1 MRRRSFLAST
11 AAALAAPAIAR
22 GEASQVLKFVPQA
35 DLAVL
40 DPVWTTTYQTRD
52 HGFLV
57 FDTLFGLDSQ
67 FKAQPQMA
75 EGAVSE
81 DDGKTWRITL
91 RPDLMF
97 HDDTRVLARDCVA
110 SIRRWGARDGF
121 GQALLAACDE
131 ISAPD
136 DRTIRFRLKHPFPL
150 LPDALAKT
158 PPSICPIM
166 PERLAVTDPYKQVT
180 EMVGSGPYRFKA
192 DERVAGSRIVYERNA
207 KYVPRPNGTADATA
221 GPKVAHFDR
230 IEWLIIPDAGTVA
243 AAMQNGEIDWWLTP
257 NADLL
262 PLLKKQAR
270 LKVETV
276 NPTGTIATLRFNHL
290 NPPFDNPAIRR
301 ALLGAVEQADYM
313 IGAVGT
319 DENLWRD
326 RVGVFCP
333 DTPLA
338 SDAGM
343 EALTGKRDLAA
354 VKRDL
359 AAAGYNGEKVVVLA
373 PTDIPWPRRW
383 PRSAPTRCAGRHE
396 RRAPAMDWATL
407 VQRRAK
413 TEPVEQGGWSIFHTG
428 WSGLDMV
435 NPAGHV
441 FLRGNGK
448 AATVGWPTSPK
459 IEELRD
465 AWFKAPDLAAQKA
478 LADAAA
484 TAGVRGCAV
493 HPARPVFHP
502 DRVSGEPDRHAERQP
517 GVLEH
522 PTELTMAS
530 DFELVWDCR
539 CGMAESPGGMRPPA
553 GCCSATSPAR
563 DQRAVGG

>member
-1 MRRRSFLAST
+1 MRRRTFLAST

-22 GEASQVLKFVPQA
+22 GEASHTLKFVPQA

-57 FDTLFGLDSQ
+57 FDTLFGLDSD

-81 DDGKTWRITL
+81 DEGKTWRITL

-97 HDDTRVLARDCVA
+97 HDDSKVLARDCVA
-110 SIRRWGARDGF
+110 SIKRWGARDGF
-121 GQALLAACDE
+121 GQALLAATDE
-131 ISAPD
+131 ISAAD
-136 DRTIRFRLKHPFPL
+136 DKTIVFRLKFPFAL

-158 PPSICPIM
+158 PPSMCPIM
-166 PERLAVTDPYKQVT
+166 PERLAATDPFKQVT
-180 EMVGSGPYRFKA
+180 EMVGSGPYRYKA
-192 DERVAGSRIVYERNA
+192 DERVPGSRVVYQRNA
-207 KYVPRPNGTADATA
+207 KYVPRKDGTPDATA
-221 GPKVAHFDR
+221 GPKLAYFER
-230 IEWLIIPDAGTVA
+230 IEWQIIPDAGTVA

-262 PLLKKQAR
+262 PLLKKQSR

-276 NPTGTIATLRFNHL
+276 NPTGTIATLRFNQL
-290 NPPFDNPAIRR
+290 NPPFNNPALRR
-301 ALLGAVEQADYM
+301 ALLGAIEQSDYM

-319 DENLWRD
+319 DETLWRD
-326 RVGVFCP
+326 KVGVFCP

-338 SDAGM
+338 NNAGM
-343 EALTGKRDLAA
+343 DVLTGKRDLAK
-354 VKRDL
+354 VKRDIE
-359 AAAGYNGEKVVVLA
+359 AAGYKGEKIVVLT
-373 PTDIPWPRRW
+373 PTDIPWSKAMADITADWLRRL
-383 PRSAPTRCAGRHE
+383 GMNVE
-396 RRAPAMDWATL
+396 APAMDWATL

-448 AATVGWPTSPK
+448 AATVGWPSSPK

-465 AWFKAPDLAAQKA
+465 AWFRAPDLAAQKK
-478 LADAAA
+478 LAEQMQLQAFTDVPYIPLGQYFIP
-484 TAGVRGCAV
+484 TAYQGNLSGVLKGS
-493 HPARPVFHP
+493 PVFWNV
-502 DRVSGEPDRHAERQP
+502 RRG
-517 GVLEH
+517 
-522 PTELTMAS
+522 
-530 DFELVWDCR
+530 
-539 CGMAESPGGMRPPA
+539 
-553 GCCSATSPAR
+553 
-563 DQRAVGG
+563 